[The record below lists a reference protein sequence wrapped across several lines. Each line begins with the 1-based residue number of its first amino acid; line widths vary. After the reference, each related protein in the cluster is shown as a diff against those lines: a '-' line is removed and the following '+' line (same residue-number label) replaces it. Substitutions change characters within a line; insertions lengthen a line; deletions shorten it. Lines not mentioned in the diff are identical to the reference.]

1 MSIASKLILSF
12 NINTMITHTLDDYKK
27 ELLEKNSSANKNN
40 NSFHKAIS
48 FEINSVNKEMHSER
62 AIDIAIGEKEQ
73 ILKEALNITT
83 ESAFEISKSYSKFK
97 PVKIKGLNQSPSN
110 YKTNKDI
117 RIDNYTFFSIISQN
131 ETKEKKYVETQKE
144 LNKHESN
151 LLTEPSIRNN
161 KLFEYLPKITRHS
174 VSPSNKGKMNSTS
187 NMNINQE
194 MLQLNAQYETMKK
207 DLKELNPI
215 LKSNA
220 VLREQFFVNL
230 SEGKEEKYL
239 FIKNLYNIINDT
251 TLKNKYVFK
260 TSISSNKFKLKNIP
274 NPNKRIKGEKYY
286 GPIIINNFNGI
297 RMLNKSASGSHLKK
311 INYGLNCNEG
321 KK

>member
-12 NINTMITHTLDDYKK
+12 NISTMVTHTLDHYKK
-27 ELLEKNSSANKNN
+27 ELLEKNKSTNKQKIY
-40 NSFHKAIS
+40 FHQAIS
-48 FEINSVNKEMHSER
+48 FEIISVKKEMHSER

-73 ILKEALNITT
+73 TLKESLNITT

-97 PVKIKGLNQSPSN
+97 PVKIKGLIQSSSN
-110 YKTNKDI
+110 CKTNKDI
-117 RIDNYTFFSIISQN
+117 SIDNHTFFSVFSQI
-131 ETKEKKYVETQKE
+131 ETKEKKDSETHKE
-144 LNKHESN
+144 AKIDRN
-151 LLTEPSIRNN
+151 LLTEPSIRSN

-194 MLQLNAQYETMKK
+194 MLQLNVEYETMKK

-220 VLREQFFVNL
+220 ALREQFFVNL

-260 TSISSNKFKLKNIP
+260 TSISSNKFKLKNVP
-274 NPNKRIKGEKYY
+274 TPNKKIKGEKYY

>member
-12 NINTMITHTLDDYKK
+12 NISTMVTHTLDDYKK
-27 ELLEKNSSANKNN
+27 ELLEKNKSTNKQKIY
-40 NSFHKAIS
+40 FHQAIS
-48 FEINSVNKEMHSER
+48 FEIISVKKEMHSER

-73 ILKEALNITT
+73 TLKESLNITT

-97 PVKIKGLNQSPSN
+97 PVKIKGLIQSSSN
-110 YKTNKDI
+110 CKTNKDI
-117 RIDNYTFFSIISQN
+117 SIDNHTFFSVFSQI
-131 ETKEKKYVETQKE
+131 ETKEKKDPETHKE
-144 LNKHESN
+144 AKIDRN
-151 LLTEPSIRNN
+151 LLTEPSIRSN

-194 MLQLNAQYETMKK
+194 MLQLNVEYETMKK
-207 DLKELNPI
+207 DLNELNPI

-220 VLREQFFVNL
+220 ALREQFFVNL

-260 TSISSNKFKLKNIP
+260 TSISSNKFKLKNVP
-274 NPNKRIKGEKYY
+274 TPNKKIKGEKYY

>member
-12 NINTMITHTLDDYKK
+12 NISTMLTHTLDDYKK
-27 ELLEKNSSANKNN
+27 ELLEKNKSTNKQKIY
-40 NSFHKAIS
+40 FHQAIS
-48 FEINSVNKEMHSER
+48 FEIISVKKEMHSER

-73 ILKEALNITT
+73 TLKESLNITT

-97 PVKIKGLNQSPSN
+97 PVKIKGLIQSSSN
-110 YKTNKDI
+110 CKTNKDI
-117 RIDNYTFFSIISQN
+117 SIDNHTFFSVFSQI
-131 ETKEKKYVETQKE
+131 ETKEKKDSETHKE
-144 LNKHESN
+144 AKIDRN
-151 LLTEPSIRNN
+151 LFTEPSIRSN

-194 MLQLNAQYETMKK
+194 MLQLNVEYETMKK

-220 VLREQFFVNL
+220 ALREQFFVNL

-260 TSISSNKFKLKNIP
+260 TSISSNKFKLKNVP
-274 NPNKRIKGEKYY
+274 TPNKKIKGEKYY